1 MFPYYLA
8 IGMTAEQFWDMDST
22 LVISYRK
29 AFEIKQDLENQQAW
43 LQGMYIY
50 DALCCVAPVLHA
62 FAKKGTK
69 PTPFRK
75 EPYPLSVKQD
85 KRKQEII
92 EAKSDAKAK
101 AFMEMFAMSNNKKF
115 Q

>member
-1 MFPYYLA
+1 
-8 IGMTAEQFWDMDST
+8 MTPEQFWDGDCT
-22 LVISYRK
+22 LAVAYRK
-29 AFEIKQDLENQQAW
+29 AFELKQDLENQQAW

-75 EPYPLSVKQD
+75 EPYPLSVQPD
-85 KRKQEII
+85 KRKQEIV
-92 EAKSDAKAK
+92 EEKSDAKAK
-101 AFMEMFAMSNNKKF
+101 AFMEMFMTTNNKKF

>member
-1 MFPYYLA
+1 
-8 IGMTAEQFWDMDST
+8 MTPEQFWDGDCT
-22 LVISYRK
+22 LAVAYRK
-29 AFEIKQDLENQQAW
+29 AFELKQDLENQQAW

-62 FAKKGTK
+62 FAKNGTK

-75 EPYPLSVKQD
+75 EPYPLSVQPD
-85 KRKQEII
+85 KRKKEIV

-101 AFMEMFAMSNNKKF
+101 AYMEMFMTSNNKKF

>member
-1 MFPYYLA
+1 
-8 IGMTAEQFWDMDST
+8 MTSEQFWEGDCT
-22 LVISYRK
+22 LVVAYRK
-29 AFEIKQDLENQQAW
+29 AFALKQDLENQQAW

-75 EPYPLSVKQD
+75 EPYPLSVQPD
-85 KRKQEII
+85 KRKKEIV

-101 AFMEMFAMSNNKKF
+101 AFMEMFMTSNNKKF